1 MNSGRM
7 ISFIGDYSGK
17 VDAKGR
23 VTLPSAF
30 KKQMQDSFAGGFVMK
45 RDIFDQCLI
54 LYPMQE
60 WERQN
65 ELIRSRTN
73 PYNKEHSRFLRLFF
87 SGTAEV
93 IPDAANRVLIP
104 KRLMEFAGIEDEV
117 ILAGQFGKIEIW
129 SAGKYENISKVDDNF
144 ATMAEKILGGAF
156 DLNDEK

>member
-1 MNSGRM
+1 M
-7 ISFIGDYSGK
+7 ISFIGDYNGK

-30 KKQMQDSFAGGFVMK
+30 KKQMQEGFAGGFVLK

-73 PYNKEHSRFLRLFF
+73 PYNKEHNRFLRLFF

-93 IPDAANRVLIP
+93 IPDAANRILIP
-104 KRLMEFAGIEDEV
+104 KRLMEFAGIQDEV

-129 SAGKYENISKVDDNF
+129 AADNYESISKVDDGF
-144 ATMAEKILGGAF
+144 AIMAEKILGGPI
-156 DLNDEK
+156 DQKDEK